1 MFDYI
6 PKSTDDALK
15 SKILTVLKGKT
26 VRESKDALTDCLYQV
41 EEVSKVV

>member
-1 MFDYI
+1 MSDFF
-6 PKSTDDALK
+6 PKSTDDDLK
-15 SKILTVLKGKT
+15 SKILNVLKGKS